1 MSNLSEEE
9 LAEVAKLEKINP
21 GGGSFQR
28 GLDRRY
34 LLGSDYPVGTMFV
47 LWSGLLIVPLLIA
60 FYFFPDLAV
69 EWRQILAKSCL
80 AASFGSVLLIT
91 ILYWQKQVKEIWMS
105 TDNVL
110 FYMVRSEEKILNFS
124 DYKYVQMVG
133 EGNYIEK
140 LIFTNW
146 EKPWQRYLMSGA
158 LNFWPEKTVVMPLM
172 HLVEKGTRQPVSAKK
187 LTNFVGKVLLKEGFE
202 IQPVPE
208 KDMDGPGWIA
218 VRKNA

>member
-1 MSNLSEEE
+1 MSFLSEEE

-34 LLGSDYPVGTMFV
+34 LLGSDYPVGVMFV
-47 LWSGLLIVPLLIA
+47 LWFGILAGPLFWAL
-60 FYFFPDLAV
+60 YFWPDMPV
-69 EWRQILAKSCL
+69 DWRQIMAKLCL
-80 AASFGSVLLIT
+80 AGSFGTVILIT

-110 FYMVRSEEKILNFS
+110 FYKVRREEKVLNLS
-124 DYKYVQMVG
+124 EYKYVQMVG

-187 LTNFVGKVLLKEGFE
+187 LTNFVGKSLLKEGFE
-202 IQPVPE
+202 ISPVPE
-208 KDMDGPGWIA
+208 ESMEGAGWLA